1 MTGCT
6 KKITRRQEKLEEDL
20 VVDCDALADVV
31 DVAHA
36 ITVLIC
42 REHHVEIVEAL
53 HPKLRRLRRLQTN
66 VMALVSGYAS
76 DDVEIHDIEEVMDMV
91 EVTED
96 EIRAYVKEWM
106 TKPKM
111 TTEAV

>member
-6 KKITRRQEKLEEDL
+6 KKITRRHNQLAEDL

-31 DVAHA
+31 DIGA

-42 REHHVEIVEAL
+42 REHHVEIVEAV

-66 VMALVSGYAS
+66 VMALVAGYAS
-76 DDVEIHDIEEVMDMV
+76 DDVEIQDIEEAVDRV
-91 EVTED
+91 ELCED